1 MIHMATWND
10 YKRRVRESNPD
21 ITKDIDE
28 IEKRSQAY
36 SRDEIPNTETVAAL
50 SEYHEMKS
58 KRLTKQRTCQTRSP
72 SERIIPC
79 NGRVIL
85 RAVSKIHGHSEKIH

>member
-1 MIHMATWND
+1 MSIFYPFFNLRNLSYLIYLLTAPMG
-10 YKRRVRESNPD
+10 RQQE
-21 ITKDIDE
+21 
-28 IEKRSQAY
+28 EKEKER
-36 SRDEIPNTETVAAL
+36 
-50 SEYHEMKS
+50 

-85 RAVSKIHGHSEKIH
+85 RAVLKIHGLSEKIH

>member
-1 MIHMATWND
+1 MASIM
-10 YKRRVRESNPD
+10 KRGS
-21 ITKDIDE
+21 
-28 IEKRSQAY
+28 AY
-36 SRDEIPNTETVAAL
+36 SVRYTYTDHRGKK
-50 SEYHEMKS
+50 HEGWESFKTKKRS

>member
-1 MIHMATWND
+1 MATWND

-36 SRDEIPNTETVAAL
+36 SRDEIPNSETVAAL
-50 SEYHEMKS
+50 SEYHEMKNIPKKY
-58 KRLTKQRTCQTRSP
+58 KRYASLHEAIEEIMS
-72 SERIIPC
+72 
-79 NGRVIL
+79 
-85 RAVSKIHGHSEKIH
+85 